1 MKINNNDID
10 LDMAINYANID
21 NVLLKR
27 RDNGFLLS
35 DYQVEVLKRN
45 GFDKDLAFGTGGLRG
60 VIGAGTNRMNV
71 HTVIKASKG
80 IADYLNNEFD
90 QELDLISSELA
101 ELIYYKDTKKWED
114 IIFLLIF
121 KYLFS

>member
-45 GFDKDLAFGTGGLRG
+45 GFDY
-60 VIGAGTNRMNV
+60 NNY
-71 HTVIKASKG
+71 AS
-80 IADYLNNEFD
+80 INELLFDIEDYLNNEFD